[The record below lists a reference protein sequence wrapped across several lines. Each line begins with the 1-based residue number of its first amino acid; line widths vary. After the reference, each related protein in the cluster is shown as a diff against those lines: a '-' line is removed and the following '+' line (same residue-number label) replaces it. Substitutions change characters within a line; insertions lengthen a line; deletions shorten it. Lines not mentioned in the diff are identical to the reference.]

1 MPRSGRC
8 FVAIL
13 LIFSLIITFSNT
25 AYADDEIVFEKDFTI
40 SKWHLYASRH
50 TFSADAAGK
59 GILKIRKND
68 HQKEIRRGF
77 FVHNGSFTFLR
88 DFLTGDEIAF
98 EKHITG
104 QKFSDWSGFQDF
116 ISSSDKCSGLIEFA
130 KDQASIAVEKCA

>member
-77 FVHNGSFTFLR
+77 FVLNGSFTFLR

-98 EKHITG
+98 EKHIALKTTNRL
-104 QKFSDWSGFQDF
+104 FVFLNL
-116 ISSSDKCSGLIEFA
+116 SSLLLAGGMN
-130 KDQASIAVEKCA
+130 QN